1 MDKATIIGLVVGVV
15 LLFWGMT
22 DAAANNMR
30 IYYSFSSI
38 LIVGGGTLAAT
49 LISFHLD
56 QVMKAFQLFMIA
68 LRSRLPHPSE
78 ITTTLVG
85 LAEKARKEGLLAL
98 EEETER
104 IDDLFFKRG
113 IQLVVDGTDPQ
124 LLKSILET
132 ELVFLEERHKKGRA
146 IFETMGS
153 FAPAFGLIGT
163 LIGLVAMLVSLD
175 DPKKVGPGMAVALL
189 TTLYGAVISNL
200 VCLPIANKLKL
211 RSSEEVLLKEVIIE
225 GILSIQAGDNPRIVE
240 EKLKSFFAP
249 SIREELERE
258 REDLGRV
265 IPLKRESESTR

>member
-1 MDKATIIGLVVGVV
+1 MVVGVV

-22 DAAANNMR
+22 DAAANNMK

-124 LLKSILET
+124 LLKSILKPNWFFWKNAT
-132 ELVFLEERHKKGRA
+132 KKESYFRNDGQ
-146 IFETMGS
+146 FCSGFWFDWNTHWFGS
-153 FAPAFGLIGT
+153 H
-163 LIGLVAMLVSLD
+163 
-175 DPKKVGPGMAVALL
+175 
-189 TTLYGAVISNL
+189 
-200 VCLPIANKLKL
+200 
-211 RSSEEVLLKEVIIE
+211 
-225 GILSIQAGDNPRIVE
+225 AG
-240 EKLKSFFAP
+240 
-249 SIREELERE
+249 
-258 REDLGRV
+258 
-265 IPLKRESESTR
+265 

>member
-1 MDKATIIGLVVGVV
+1 MDKATIIGLVIGVV

-22 DAAANNMR
+22 DAAANNMQ

-49 LISFHLD
+49 LISFHLE

-68 LRSRLPHPSE
+68 MRSRLPQPSE
-78 ITTTLVG
+78 IIITLVG

-104 IDDLFFKRG
+104 IEDPFFKRG

-132 ELVFLEERHKKGRA
+132 ELIFLEERHKKGKA
-146 IFETMGS
+146 IFETMGA
-153 FAPAFGLIGT
+153 FAPSFGLIGT

-189 TTLYGAVISNL
+189 TTLYGAVLANL

-249 SIREELERE
+249 SIREGFERE
-258 REDLGRV
+258 REEAGKV
-265 IPLKRESESTR
+265 IPLKRESGNMR

>member
-22 DAAANNMR
+22 NAAANNMR
-30 IYYSFSSI
+30 IYYDFASI

-49 LISFHLD
+49 LISFHLE

-68 LRSRLPHPSE
+68 MRSRLPQPSE
-78 ITTTLVG
+78 IIITLVG

-104 IDDLFFKRG
+104 IEDPFFKRG

-132 ELVFLEERHKKGRA
+132 ELIFLEERHKKGKA
-146 IFETMGS
+146 IFETMGA
-153 FAPAFGLIGT
+153 FAPSFGLIGT

-189 TTLYGAVISNL
+189 TTLYGAILANL
-200 VCLPIANKLKL
+200 ICLPIANKLKL

-258 REDLGRV
+258 REEVGKV
-265 IPLKRESESTR
+265 IPLKRESEV

>member
-22 DAAANNMR
+22 NAASNNMK
-30 IYYSFSSI
+30 IYYDFASI
-38 LIVGGGTLAAT
+38 LIVGGGTLASA
-49 LISFHLD
+49 LISFHLE
-56 QVMKAFQLFMIA
+56 QVMKAFQLFMITM
-68 LRSRLPHPSE
+68 RSRLPEPSE
-78 ITTTLVG
+78 IIITLVS

-98 EEETER
+98 EEETEK
-104 IDDLFFKRG
+104 ISDPFFKRG

-124 LLKSILET
+124 LLKNILET
-132 ELVFLEERHKKGRA
+132 ELIFLEERHKKGKA

-153 FAPAFGLIGT
+153 FAPAYGLIGT
-163 LIGLVAMLVSLD
+163 LIGLVAMLISLD
-175 DPKKVGPGMAVALL
+175 DPKKVGPGMATALL
-189 TTLYGAVISNL
+189 TTLYGAVFANL
-200 VCLPIANKLKL
+200 FCLPVANKLKL

-258 REDLGRV
+258 KEETGKV
-265 IPLKRESESTR
+265 IPLKRENESVR